1 MNSDFE
7 SRKKMVQ
14 SKIQTSFLAFRLLKI
29 LNIEFAHNKEVSELT
44 WDKVEVRIPRT
55 DKLLQMVRSGIP
67 HSLRS
72 QMWMRMSGALE
83 KKQHS
88 ELCYKEI
95 LRMSSNDSL
104 MTSKQIEKD
113 LLHIMP
119 TNACYSN
126 AHSTGI
132 PRLRRILRGVAWLYP
147 DIGYCQG
154 LGIIAASLL
163 LFIEEENAFWI
174 MVTIV
179 EDLLPASYYSSTL
192 LGIQADQKV
201 LRNLISNYL
210 PDTDEVLRNHDIEL
224 SLITMQWFL
233 TLYANVVHTKIL
245 LRIWDLFFFE
255 GSLVL
260 FQITLAMLKIQ
271 EPHLK
276 TLENSAQIFNALS
289 DIPGDIE
296 DVDKLLEV
304 STQLTSSLSE
314 VMIETYRRRHL
325 AYLMA
330 DQGALV
336 GNPEAAPNLPK
347 QHLVRISRTAMNSFV
362 NYCDDEQ
369 DEDDQLLV
377 EYSFMFQKFMHWL
390 KEQTDQKQRCYDI
403 EKIVG
408 PLFCHLYLDIQH
420 NNKYHEESSNLFFK
434 THIDKIDRSKCDSN
448 IQDIITGIEAS
459 LDNMGVLNG
468 TDNLVIEDLRNVFRS
483 TKIVVYLKSESLKLL
498 KQFISWKSRTKSHM
512 VMLQAVQSWFDLK
525 EVPPSEG
532 SYNFTEDISKKPDQ
546 ASSCSWKTKRS
557 TCSSANYSDET
568 QSEDQEDDDQL
579 LIECQYSFMYQKLLH
594 VIKEQTDHQKYSYY
608 DLENLAGPLFCS
620 LYMKIRDAS
629 KSKSEAPGNLFF
641 KTHIKT
647 VLDLKPE
654 SLKLLTEFMA
664 SHRHTMS
671 GVKFAQRFQT
681 WFDQGKCKFE
691 KANNFHESLLE
702 TPKSVGMDQNAFVDD
717 NTMSID
723 EPVQLYCEKLSPENN
738 DSKMFK
744 GTVKQ
749 NSRVVKMETDDF
761 MAQKQKLSQQK
772 SKIRSVIK
780 KIRKLPAGVGP
791 VYSLAISRN
800 SKYLASGSHDGTA
813 RLWSLRSGKLMRI
826 FAGHSEAVMCAD
838 FHPNSLYLATGS
850 ADRNIRVWC
859 LNNAKTVRLLHAA
872 KKEIYSVVFSPNG
885 QYLASSDDRRVEIWN
900 LANSKIFHEYKN
912 RESVFHLAWSKSGK
926 QLCGGTASGVVKIW
940 EVRDKD
946 KEHDH
951 ANYVN
956 VSQNKRRRAKALLDF
971 ERHDDDELGFRKNDI
986 ITVISQKDE
995 HCWVGELNGLRG
1007 WFPAKFVQLLDERS
1021 KQYSSAGDD
1030 SISET
1035 ITDLVRGVLCPV
1047 IKQVFEHGMKRPNF
1061 LSSPCHPWLF
1071 IEEAATKEVEKDF
1084 NSVYSRLVL
1093 CKTYRLDEDGKVLTP
1108 EELLYRCVQSVNL
1121 SHDNAHAQ
1129 MDVKLRS
1136 LICIGLN
1143 EQVLHLW
1150 LEVLCSS
1157 SEIVQK
1163 WYHPWSFIYSP
1174 GWVQIKCE
1182 LRILSQLSFNLNPDW
1197 ELPVKREA
1205 NNQPL
1210 KEGVR
1215 DMLVKHHLFSWD
1227 I

>member
-1 MNSDFE
+1 MDLAKSLFEGRSHDGYVGKADHNKRELELAIEPDDADDSYVDHFNGLNMEEVVTPTPGGPFSALIPSLMNSDFE

-29 LNIEFAHNKEVSELT
+29 LNIALLLFRLQWVAHLEFAHNKEVSELT

-296 DVDKLLEV
+296 DVDKLLE
-304 STQLTSSLSE
+304 
-314 VMIETYRRRHL
+314 
-325 AYLMA
+325 
-330 DQGALV
+330 
-336 GNPEAAPNLPK
+336 
-347 QHLVRISRTAMNSFV
+347 
-362 NYCDDEQ
+362 
-369 DEDDQLLV
+369 
-377 EYSFMFQKFMHWL
+377 
-390 KEQTDQKQRCYDI
+390 
-403 EKIVG
+403 
-408 PLFCHLYLDIQH
+408 
-420 NNKYHEESSNLFFK
+420 
-434 THIDKIDRSKCDSN
+434 
-448 IQDIITGIEAS
+448 
-459 LDNMGVLNG
+459 
-468 TDNLVIEDLRNVFRS
+468 
-483 TKIVVYLKSESLKLL
+483 
-498 KQFISWKSRTKSHM
+498 
-512 VMLQAVQSWFDLK
+512 
-525 EVPPSEG
+525 
-532 SYNFTEDISKKPDQ
+532 
-546 ASSCSWKTKRS
+546 
-557 TCSSANYSDET
+557 
-568 QSEDQEDDDQL
+568 
-579 LIECQYSFMYQKLLH
+579 
-594 VIKEQTDHQKYSYY
+594 
-608 DLENLAGPLFCS
+608 
-620 LYMKIRDAS
+620 
-629 KSKSEAPGNLFF
+629 
-641 KTHIKT
+641 
-647 VLDLKPE
+647 
-654 SLKLLTEFMA
+654 
-664 SHRHTMS
+664 
-671 GVKFAQRFQT
+671 
-681 WFDQGKCKFE
+681 GKCKFE

-744 GTVKQ
+744 
-749 NSRVVKMETDDF
+749 
-761 MAQKQKLSQQK
+761 
-772 SKIRSVIK
+772 
-780 KIRKLPAGVGP
+780 
-791 VYSLAISRN
+791 
-800 SKYLASGSHDGTA
+800 
-813 RLWSLRSGKLMRI
+813 
-826 FAGHSEAVMCAD
+826 
-838 FHPNSLYLATGS
+838 
-850 ADRNIRVWC
+850 
-859 LNNAKTVRLLHAA
+859 
-872 KKEIYSVVFSPNG
+872 
-885 QYLASSDDRRVEIWN
+885 
-900 LANSKIFHEYKN
+900 
-912 RESVFHLAWSKSGK
+912 
-926 QLCGGTASGVVKIW
+926 
-940 EVRDKD
+940 
-946 KEHDH
+946 
-951 ANYVN
+951 
-956 VSQNKRRRAKALLDF
+956 
-971 ERHDDDELGFRKNDI
+971 
-986 ITVISQKDE
+986 
-995 HCWVGELNGLRG
+995 G